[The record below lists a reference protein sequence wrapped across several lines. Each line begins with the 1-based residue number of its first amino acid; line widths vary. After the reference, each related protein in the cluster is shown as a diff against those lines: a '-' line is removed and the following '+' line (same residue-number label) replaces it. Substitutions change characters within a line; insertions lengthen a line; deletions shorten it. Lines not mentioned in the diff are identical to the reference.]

1 MGINSTS
8 VAYNFGQLGSAYISG
23 NTNTVIAPEGMA
35 IVAIT
40 FVGANDSTIDV
51 LISKDSTNFANSA
64 SAAHST
70 GSLVTARTVNQ
81 SDGSSNEIIF
91 DQENFINS
99 SDQIRVGDEV
109 YDGADQ
115 TLHGTVTAL
124 DPNGN
129 NTKQI
134 QISATVALTNNE
146 TLVFVTPNKIGH
158 RGVGGIAIASGEAFA
173 SGTTIY
179 GRWDSVKLESSNSRA
194 IIYFGE

>member
-1 MGINSTS
+1 MGINTQG
-8 VAYNFGQLGSAYISG
+8 VAYNFGQLGSTFLSE
-23 NTNTVIAPEGMA
+23 NDQTVIAPEGQA

-40 FVGANDSTIDV
+40 FITDSEVNT
-51 LISKDSTNFANSA
+51 LISKDPTNFANTA
-64 SAAHST
+64 TAAHST

-81 SDGSSNEIIF
+81 ADGSSNEIIF
-91 DQENFINS
+91 DQENFIDS

-146 TLVFVTPNKIGH
+146 TLAFVTPNKMGH
-158 RGVGGIAIASGEAFA
+158 RGVGGMAITNSFTFA
-173 SGTTIY
+173 GGTTIY
-179 GRWDSVKLESSNSRA
+179 GRWDSVKLHDDASSA
-194 IIYFGE
+194 IVYFGE